1 MDIELSQIIL
11 NNGTAFLA
19 IASGVVVIVVAVF
32 LIKLL
37 LNLSVLTKNL
47 NETTLVIN
55 TEMKPM
61 LKELNE
67 TMKSI
72 NSLIQSTDEGVGN
85 VKMSI
90 ENAFSKTKSFSESI
104 FGGFIKG
111 FMTIYS
117 LFSKKK

>member
-19 IASGVVVIVVAVF
+19 IASGVVVITVAVF

-72 NSLIQSTDEGVGN
+72 NSLVQSDEGVGN